1 MFVSVGYFT
10 SPAQSEKLY
19 HRVMYK
25 NHVSIYEIRRQLRQ
39 YGAYPQYV
47 SIHSY
52 STLCYKRRHWLAYI
66 GLHTLA
72 FDQRVYVW
80 VRSNGIVYFL
90 YMKYVLC
97 ILLYIVA
104 CTLCSLVWTAL
115 MGKSLPR
122 EVRLHLNTVYRSK
135 DSLPSLNVNK
145 LKLRIIHWLSLF
157 HFWIALNAKENYQL
171 FLIKKDYIKRVF
183 VASG

>member
-1 MFVSVGYFT
+1 
-10 SPAQSEKLY
+10 
-19 HRVMYK
+19 
-25 NHVSIYEIRRQLRQ
+25 
-39 YGAYPQYV
+39 
-47 SIHSY
+47 
-52 STLCYKRRHWLAYI
+52 
-66 GLHTLA
+66 
-72 FDQRVYVW
+72 
-80 VRSNGIVYFL
+80 
-90 YMKYVLC
+90 
-97 ILLYIVA
+97 
-104 CTLCSLVWTAL
+104 

-145 LKLRIIHWLSLF
+145 LKLRIIHWLSFF